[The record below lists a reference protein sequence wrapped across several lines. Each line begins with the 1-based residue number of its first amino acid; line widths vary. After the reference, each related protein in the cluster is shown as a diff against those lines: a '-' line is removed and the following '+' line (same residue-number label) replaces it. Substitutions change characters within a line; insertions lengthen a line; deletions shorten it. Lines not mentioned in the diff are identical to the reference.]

1 MIGLVVGTLL
11 GILLALIAGRL
22 RERGYEIFAA
32 LFGIPLFTYAFSVP
46 FRESWPNTTYICAGT
61 CLTPLQWAG
70 MEVFL
75 SSLVVVAYA
84 YLRARRS
91 LSIDEYIQ
99 VSYLALGTFAG
110 AVVLSSTLL
119 PALMVPG
126 ILAYALF
133 AWPREGSSIK
143 FLKVE
148 RLDFLEGAEVY
159 TDEKSMMTFKDGR
172 MLFIGGA
179 VLKEF
184 SRSEELAEC
193 TLKAPNPSS
202 GMKLAILIVGFL
214 PATLLFL
221 VPIGIGAIAVY
232 GIVVVITA
240 LLLGKV
246 AVSRANKRL
255 SEECR
260 EVMKEYSDF
269 IRKKK
274 GKLDIVVD

>member
-1 MIGLVVGTLL
+1 M
-11 GILLALIAGRL
+11 
-22 RERGYEIFAA
+22 
-32 LFGIPLFTYAFSVP
+32 
-46 FRESWPNTTYICAGT
+46 
-61 CLTPLQWAG
+61 
-70 MEVFL
+70 FL
-75 SSLVVVAYA
+75 SFLVAIVYS
-84 YLRARRS
+84 YFRARES
-91 LSIDEYIQ
+91 LSIDEYVQ

-119 PALMVPG
+119 YALIVPG
-126 ILAYALF
+126 ILVYTLF

-143 FLKVE
+143 FLRVE
-148 RLDFLEGAEVY
+148 RTDFLEGAEVY
-159 TDEKSMMTFKDGR
+159 TDEKSMMVFRDGR

-184 SRSEELAEC
+184 PRSRELAEC
-193 TLKAPNPSS
+193 TLMAPTPSS
-202 GMKLAILIVGFL
+202 AIKFAILIVGFL

-221 VPIGIGAIAVY
+221 VPRGALAIALY
-232 GIVVVITA
+232 GIVVLMTF

-255 SEECR
+255 PGECR
-260 EVMKEYSDF
+260 EVIKEYSDF